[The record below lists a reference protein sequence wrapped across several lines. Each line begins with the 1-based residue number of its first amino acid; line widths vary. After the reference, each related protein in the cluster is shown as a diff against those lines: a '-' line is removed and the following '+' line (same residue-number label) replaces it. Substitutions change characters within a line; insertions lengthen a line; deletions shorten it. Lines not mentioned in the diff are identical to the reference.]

1 MDLKFDDE
9 TIAIMLHKARAKIA
23 IDKTMYKCR
32 NPRYCNM
39 SYEQWKEWKKKIKK
53 KKGCEKSEID

>member
-9 TIAIMLHKARAKIA
+9 TIAIMLHKARVKIA

-53 KKGCEKSEID
+53 KKSGDVNE